1 MGKEKMR
8 RKDKEITN
16 QSDIES
22 ILQKAE
28 VCRLGLLDGNVP
40 YIVPVHYGYKKGQ
53 IYIHAAKEGKKID
66 LIKKNPKVCFEV
78 ELDHNIRNTDIP
90 CNWSTTYKSIIGYGK
105 ASILTD
111 IEEKKLA
118 LGILIDHYAPGT
130 IYNFSRRKV
139 DAVAVIKIT
148 IDSMTGKQSLD

>member
-1 MGKEKMR
+1 MR

-16 QSDIES
+16 QSDLES
-22 ILQKAE
+22 ILQKAQ

-53 IYIHAAKEGKKID
+53 IYIHAAKEGKKIN
-66 LIKKNPKVCFEV
+66 LLKKNPKVCFEV
-78 ELDHNIRNTDIP
+78 ELDHKIRNTGIP
-90 CNWSTTYKSIIGYGK
+90 CKWSTTYKSIIGYGK
-105 ASILTD
+105 ASLLTD

-130 IYNFSRRKV
+130 IYDFSRRKV
-139 DAVAVIKIT
+139 DGVAVIKIT